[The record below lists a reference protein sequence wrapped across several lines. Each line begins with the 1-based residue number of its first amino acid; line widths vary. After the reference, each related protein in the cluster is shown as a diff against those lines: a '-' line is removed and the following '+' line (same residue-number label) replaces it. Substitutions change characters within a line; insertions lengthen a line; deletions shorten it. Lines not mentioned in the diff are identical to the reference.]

1 MMVQD
6 LAIKIIYSAQYAALS
21 RSTWTL
27 DKGWL
32 KGDLML
38 PQVNFGNL
46 LA

>member
-6 LAIKIIYSAQYAALS
+6 LAIKIIDSAQYAALS
-21 RSTWTL
+21 RSTRTL
-27 DKGWL
+27 DAGWL

-38 PQVNFGNL
+38 PQANFGNL